1 MISTRVFVQQFFNW
15 IEIEFPFYHD
25 DNEDER
31 KGNRNWNGLNLEK
44 QTVNFEK

>member
-1 MISTRVFVQQFFNW
+1 MVNDQYTSFR
-15 IEIEFPFYHD
+15 Y
-25 DNEDER
+25 NEDER